1 MANIKS
7 QKDRVIQTRKETERN
22 KAIRSN
28 LRSTIKKTVT
38 AIETGHEFDLAKAV
52 STVDKACSK
61 GVMHKNT
68 AARRVSKLAKKANAG
83 PIHHHK

>member
-22 KAIRSN
+22 KAIKSN
-28 LRSTIKKTVT
+28 LRSTIKKTIT

-52 STVDKACSK
+52 STVDRACTK
-61 GVMHKNT
+61 GVLHKKT
-68 AARRVSKLAKKANAG
+68 AARRVSKIMRAANAG